1 MAKCPD
7 WQYLAGLTLGLLSCA
22 ASAAN
27 LSAQL
32 TDMNGALLDD
42 AVIFATPLK
51 GTLPKARGA
60 IVDQVNKEFVPLVS
74 VIQTGTAVTFPNK
87 DNIRHHVY
95 SFSAPKVFDLKLYSG
110 VPASPVV
117 FDKPGLVVLGC
128 NIHDWMLAYVL
139 VVDTPY
145 FAKSGKGAARIENVP
160 NGEYEVRAWHPR
172 LQGVFPVQKINLTD
186 AAAPLSFRLPL
197 NQNAAGAH

>member
-1 MAKCPD
+1 MFRCVP
-7 WQYLAGLTLGLLSCA
+7 LIVLVCLTGAVQA
-22 ASAAN
+22 AS
-27 LSAQL
+27 LSAKL
-32 TDMNGALLDD
+32 TDMNGELLAD
-42 AVIFATPLK
+42 AVIFAKPVNGALSATKP
-51 GTLPKARGA
+51 RGDV
-60 IVDQVNKEFVPLVS
+60 IDQVNKEFTPLVS

-145 FAKSGKGAARIENVP
+145 FAKSGSSGIAQINNLPA
-160 NGEYEVRAWHPR
+160 GEYELRAWHPR
-172 LQGVFPVQKINLTD
+172 LAASFPMVKATATD
-186 AAAPLSFRLPL
+186 GAAPVGIRIPL
-197 NQNAAGAH
+197 GPNPAGVR

>member
-1 MAKCPD
+1 MLRSIFLLGGLM
-7 WQYLAGLTLGLLSCA
+7 LAGSTQA
-22 ASAAN
+22 ASLNVSVADTAGSP
-27 LSAQL
+27 LV
-32 TDMNGALLDD
+32 D
-42 AVIFATPLK
+42 AVIFAKPLGASPAGK
-51 GTLPKARGA
+51 PRGA

-74 VIQTGTAVTFPNK
+74 VVQAGTPITFPNK

-95 SFSAPKVFDLKLYSG
+95 SFSVPKVFDLKLYSG

-145 FAKSGKGAARIENVP
+145 FAKTDDKGGAKIDSLPA
-160 NGEYEVRAWHPR
+160 GEYEISAWHPR
-172 LQGVFPVQKINLTD
+172 LQGAFQVLKGKAD
-186 AAAPLSFRLPL
+186 SAAPLVFRLPL
-197 NQNAAGAH
+197 SAHAPGAR